1 MVHEFIQRI
10 SVETPLGHGYA
21 IFVEIGSE
29 DHFWTIALDSGA
41 VISFTQDRIKLS
53 RCYGLRRNITD
64 NQMREIIDGKTDH
77 TGKSRRK
84 RK

>member
-21 IFVEIGSE
+21 IFVEIGNE

-41 VISFTQDRIKLS
+41 VVSFTQDRIKLS

-64 NQMREIIDGKTDH
+64 DQMKAILNGKTDNPRT
-77 TGKSRRK
+77 TGSK